1 MTLVVGYASTD
12 IGFLVSDSLLT
23 PTLATSFEK
32 GPVAGQ
38 FHGLKIQVLHPAI
51 AIAYATSNDAD
62 AALGLIK
69 GMAARIGGG
78 QLENVPEHLFE
89 AYKQAIESAGAEPP
103 DCEFLA
109 LQVKPDGKKLA
120 HITQRDVQNVTRG
133 YIGDPD
139 GYKKLTQLRKP
150 QNPPKTQS
158 VQQADGTMKI
168 TPLVTSEGE
177 NYFAEI
183 SDAMEDL
190 VHQRRGSV
198 GAIAGCI
205 IRVVDARISK
215 ELEYLQAVEAS
226 VLPWEGIS
234 GFSLLASNSGT
245 RGVGIYYRGGK
256 LGYLLIVGDSEH
268 VRKEYADTIKD
279 FIEMGKSKFG
289 LNLEGGTWPD

>member
-23 PTLATSFEK
+23 PAMATSLDK

-38 FHGLKIQVLHPAI
+38 FHGLKIQIIHPTI

-62 AALGLIK
+62 AALDLIK
-69 GMAARIGGG
+69 GIAARISGG
-78 QLENVPEHLFE
+78 QLENVPEHLFD
-89 AYKQAIESAGAEPP
+89 AYKQAIASARAEPP
-103 DCEFLA
+103 DCEFLV
-109 LQVKPDGKKLA
+109 LQIRPDGKKLA
-120 HITQRDVQNVTRG
+120 HITQRNVLNVTRA
-133 YIGDPD
+133 YIGDPNEH
-139 GYKKLTQLRKP
+139 KKLTQLRKP
-150 QNPPKTQS
+150 RNPPKAQW
-158 VQQADGTMKI
+158 VQQADGTMKTTSLI
-168 TPLVTSEGE
+168 TSEGE

-215 ELEYLQAVEAS
+215 ELEYLQAVETS

-245 RGVGIYYRGGK
+245 RGVGIYYRSGK
-256 LGYLLIVGDSEH
+256 LDYLLIVGDSEH

-279 FIEMGKSKFG
+279 FIEMGKTKFG